1 MRNQSENIARV
12 SGAAIKFVAAVVLLL
27 TLTAAALA
35 VESSAGGI
43 KVDHV
48 RLPVTLSNGNTY
60 EVAGYLYYQGS
71 NRNRTV
77 LLALHGG
84 NYNHRYWD
92 VPEINGR
99 EYSFAR
105 YMAARKYAV
114 LAIDQLG
121 TGASAKPDGDLLTL
135 DNTASAIHQI
145 IGQLRSGA
153 GDIGQ
158 SFERVV
164 LVGHSLGSINALY
177 EQGTYHDADA
187 VVVTGLGH
195 EPHELPIPF
204 PVIGEMLQHK
214 YFPFPD
220 ELRAGLFY
228 YAPGADPEVMAY
240 DRDNL
245 SDLLPR
251 GQLVTAVFN
260 TFDPLL
266 NRVKEVT
273 GPVLVQFGEHDAL
286 FPAST
291 AGVEASFYASASGVT
306 VQTIPGVGHDVNTHF
321 NNHASWQLMDE
332 WIAAAGLRGPSAR

>member
-1 MRNQSENIARV
+1 MRNPNGNISRV
-12 SGAAIKFVAAVVLLL
+12 AAAVVRFSAAAAILLA
-27 TLTAAALA
+27 LTASAFAA
-35 VESSAGGI
+35 EPDAGGI
-43 KVDHV
+43 KVEHV

-71 NRNRTV
+71 YRNRTV

-92 VPEINGR
+92 VPEFDGR

-145 IGQLRSGA
+145 VGQLRSGA
-153 GDIGQ
+153 GDIGHA
-158 SFERVV
+158 FERVV

-177 EQGTYHDADA
+177 EQGTYHDADG
-187 VVVTGLGH
+187 VIVTGLGH
-195 EPHELPIPF
+195 VPHELPLPG

-228 YAPGADPEVMAY
+228 YAPGADPDVMAY

-251 GQLVTAVFN
+251 GQLVTAIFN
-260 TFDPLL
+260 TFDPSL
-266 NRVKEVT
+266 NRVGQVT
-273 GPVLVQFGEHDAL
+273 GPVLVQLGEYDAL
-286 FPAST
+286 FPASL
-291 AGVEASFYASASGVT
+291 AGAEAAFYTSASGVT

-321 NNHASWQLMDE
+321 NNRASWQLMDG
-332 WIAAAGLRGPSAR
+332 WLTAGGLR

>member
-1 MRNQSENIARV
+1 MQNQSENMAR
-12 SGAAIKFVAAVVLLL
+12 FVAAFIRVAAAAAVLV
-27 TLTAAALA
+27 TLTAAAFA
-35 VESSAGGI
+35 GESGAGGI
-43 KVDHV
+43 KVEHV

-60 EVAGYLYYQGS
+60 EVAGYLYCQGS
-71 NRNRTV
+71 CRNRTV
-77 LLALHGG
+77 LLALHGA

-92 VPEINGR
+92 VPEFNGR

-135 DNTASAIHQI
+135 DNTAGAIHQI

-153 GDIGQ
+153 GGIGHA
-158 SFERVV
+158 FRRVV

-187 VVVTGLGH
+187 VIVTGAGH
-195 EPHELPIPF
+195 VPHELPIPN

-228 YAPGADPEVMAY
+228 HAPGADPEVIAY

-251 GQLVTAVFN
+251 GQLVTGIFN
-260 TFDPLL
+260 TFDPTK
-266 NRVKEVT
+266 NRVGEVT
-273 GPVLVQFGEHDAL
+273 GPVLVQFGEYDAL
-286 FPAST
+286 FPASL
-291 AGVEASFYASASGVT
+291 AGGEAAFFASASSVT
-306 VQTIPGVGHDVNTHF
+306 VQTLPGVGHDVNTHF
-321 NNHASWQLMDE
+321 NNHTSWQRMDE
-332 WIAAAGLRGPSAR
+332 WMSAAGLREPSAQ

>member
-1 MRNQSENIARV
+1 MHNRSNNGARV
-12 SGAAIKFVAAVVLLL
+12 GGAFVRFAAAAAVLV
-27 TLTAAALA
+27 TLSAAVFAG
-35 VESSAGGI
+35 ESPASGI
-43 KVDHV
+43 KVDPV

-60 EVAGYLYYQGS
+60 EVAGHLYYQGS
-71 NRNRTV
+71 RRNRTV

-92 VPEINGR
+92 VPEINGH

-121 TGASAKPDGDLLTL
+121 TGASARPDGDLLTL

-145 IGQLRSGA
+145 IGRLRAGG
-153 GDIGQ
+153 GDIGHA
-158 SFERVV
+158 FERVV

-177 EQGTYHDADA
+177 AQGTYHDADA
-187 VVVTGLGH
+187 VIVTGLGH
-195 EPHELPIPF
+195 EPHELPIPG

-228 YAPGADPEVMAY
+228 HAPGADPEVMAY

-251 GQLVTAVFN
+251 GQLTTGIFN
-260 TFDPLL
+260 TFDPTK
-266 NRVKEVT
+266 NRVADVT
-273 GPVLVQFGEHDAL
+273 GPVLVQFGEHDVL
-286 FPAST
+286 FPASL
-291 AGVEASFYASASGVT
+291 AGGEAAFYKSASSVT
-306 VQTIPGVGHDVNTHF
+306 VQTLAGVGHDVNTHF
-321 NNHASWQLMDE
+321 NNRTSWQLMDE
-332 WIAAAGLRGPSAR
+332 WMSAAWHRPPSAR